1 MNPKEIS
8 PQAYKEVLE
17 HVRNAPSPTLIKGIS
32 GTLAFFYYITL
43 GYFFDYEKFKLAV
56 RLINDV

>member
-17 HVRNAPSPTLIKGIS
+17 HVRTAPSPTLIKV
-32 GTLAFFYYITL
+32 
-43 GYFFDYEKFKLAV
+43 AV